1 LRQALL
7 FWKYTPTN
15 PIFRAC
21 LKQEREIVPKG
32 LFRLT
37 PPKNSFSSGSGE
49 ILWDGLRSKVKAFS
63 KKIEYEMV
71 PPHRQNIGY

>member
-1 LRQALL
+1 VKSKKQALVFIASDAILLRQALL

-49 ILWDGLRSKVKAFS
+49 ILWGRPQV
-63 KKIEYEMV
+63 
-71 PPHRQNIGY
+71 